1 MRKQLAKALL
11 ALVLMSGLG
20 AALGACHTVQGVG
33 DDISNT
39 GRAMERAF

>member
-11 ALVLMSGLG
+11 ALVLMSGVG
-20 AALGACHTVQGVG
+20 AALSACHTVQGVG
-33 DDISNT
+33 DDISGT